1 MSWRDSRT
9 TVRTTTGPTATE
21 DLGRRIAQD
30 LAPGDV
36 LLLVGELAAGKTTF
50 VRGLADG
57 LGADPEGVSSPT
69 FVLIQTY
76 SCSRGDILRL
86 HHVDLYRLK
95 RRQEMVEL
103 GLEELVAD
111 PAAVTAVEWPR
122 DLVDPD
128 LPAAA
133 GVWRIEI
140 EATGETTR
148 EIRVHAP

>member
-1 MSWRDSRT
+1 MSWRNSGT
-9 TVRTTTGPTATE
+9 TVRTTTGPAATE
-21 DLGRRIAQD
+21 DLGRRIAEE
-30 LAPGDV
+30 LEPGDV
-36 LLLVGELAAGKTTF
+36 LLLVGELAAGKTTL
-50 VRGLADG
+50 VRGLAHG

-76 SCSRGDILRL
+76 PCSRIGILRL

-122 DLVDPD
+122 DLVDPA
-128 LPAAA
+128 LPAATT
-133 GVWRIEI
+133 VWRIEL
-140 EATGETTR
+140 EAVSERTR
-148 EIRVHAP
+148 KIRVHGP